1 MEASNPGEG
10 SWIARGI
17 CLAPVI
23 LTVVYAHR
31 RTLARLWNGP
41 EERDEKGR
49 VIAPATA
56 VAPPSAAVLP
66 SPSPP
71 RPRAASPS
79 SARFVEDKE
88 RDEDEAQAEL
98 YIIQRTIV
106 RLARTGDVD
115 GLIALLESI
124 EEEEQN
130 RAGHSDTQAWKEGQ
144 SSSTGPTTPHDHLLN
159 FIFDLP
165 TRPTAHRRTHTERRA
180 RRRVQTSTSEAEA
193 EAEEEL
199 EPCEDERHGAEA
211 GCTPLFVAALNGR
224 AQMVQLLLER
234 GARPGLRSTRGGV
247 HPLYAACLEGHAD
260 VVRVLLSS
268 GGDAAVDFN
277 EIGVE
282 ADGSTALMGCCEGG
296 HTALARLLLNR
307 GADVGARGRSGATAL
322 FYATQQGHD
331 HLVRLLASHHRCDVN
346 ARKNDGSTAL
356 FLAVVS
362 GRADIVRI
370 LLAAGA
376 DPSVR
381 AKNGDTP
388 LDIATKLRSCFPA
401 VYDALMD
408 HKEGT
413 GCVPIGSSSTSRS

>member
-10 SWIARGI
+10 SWVARGI

-49 VIAPATA
+49 VIAL
-56 VAPPSAAVLP
+56 PSAAAVLP

-71 RPRAASPS
+71 RPRAASPP

-88 RDEDEAQAEL
+88 RDEDGAQAEL

-106 RLARTGDVD
+106 RMARTGDVD

-124 EEEEQN
+124 EEGEQN
-130 RAGHSDTQAWKEGQ
+130 RAGHSNTEAWKEGQ
-144 SSSTGPTTPHDHLLN
+144 SSSTAGSTTPHDQLLN

-180 RRRVQTSTSEAEA
+180 RRRVQTSSTSEAEA
-193 EAEEEL
+193 EAEEEEL

-224 AQMVQLLLER
+224 AQVVQLLLER

-268 GGDAAVDFN
+268 GGDAAVDVN

-296 HTALARLLLNR
+296 HAALARLLLNR
-307 GADVGARGRSGATAL
+307 GADVEARGRSGATAL

-331 HLVRLLASHHRCDVN
+331 HVVRLLASHHRCDVN

-356 FLAVVS
+356 FL
-362 GRADIVRI
+362 GINHHTHHLGG
-370 LLAAGA
+370 LLA
-376 DPSVR
+376 
-381 AKNGDTP
+381 
-388 LDIATKLRSCFPA
+388 F
-401 VYDALMD
+401 
-408 HKEGT
+408 
-413 GCVPIGSSSTSRS
+413 SSSSSIA

>member
-1 MEASNPGEG
+1 
-10 SWIARGI
+10 
-17 CLAPVI
+17 
-23 LTVVYAHR
+23 
-31 RTLARLWNGP
+31 
-41 EERDEKGR
+41 
-49 VIAPATA
+49 
-56 VAPPSAAVLP
+56 
-66 SPSPP
+66 
-71 RPRAASPS
+71 
-79 SARFVEDKE
+79 VEDKE

-144 SSSTGPTTPHDHLLN
+144 SSSTTPHDHLLN

-268 GGDAAVDFN
+268 GGDAAVDVN

-331 HLVRLLASHHRCDVN
+331 HVVRLLASHHRCDVN

-356 FLAVVS
+356 FLGIITLIIFLLAFLSFSS
-362 GRADIVRI
+362 GHCGVGSGCERTGGHCADPAGCRRGPERASEERRYAARHRHEAAI
-370 LLAAGA
+370 LLPRCLRCA
-376 DPSVR
+376 DGPQRRHRVR
-381 AKNGDTP
+381 ANRFIIHIKELMTP
-388 LDIATKLRSCFPA
+388 RS
-401 VYDALMD
+401 
-408 HKEGT
+408 
-413 GCVPIGSSSTSRS
+413 